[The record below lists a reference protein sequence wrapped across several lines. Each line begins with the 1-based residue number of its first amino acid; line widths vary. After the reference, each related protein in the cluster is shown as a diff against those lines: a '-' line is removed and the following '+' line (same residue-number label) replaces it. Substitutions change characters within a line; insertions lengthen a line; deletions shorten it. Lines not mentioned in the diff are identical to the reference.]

1 MAKIYALTEAETLLL
16 REMARDFR
24 GRKTNKPIAESAE
37 WGKTYGEDSQAPET
51 FIAKPVSSSIPAL
64 DENGTTAEATA
75 GSGECEIYQ
84 IVNDVLEPTGI
95 IKTVYNLSERAFR
108 QKFIIITRDKF
119 GKWIVV
125 AGSVFC

>member
-1 MAKIYALTEAETLLL
+1 MAKIFALTEAETLLL

-24 GRKTNKPIAESAE
+24 SRKTNKPIAEAAE
-37 WGKTYGEDSQAPET
+37 WGKTYGEDSQSPET
-51 FIAKPVSSSIPAL
+51 FIAKPLSSTIPAL
-64 DENGTTAEATA
+64 DENGTTADATA
-75 GSGECEIYQ
+75 GEGECEIYQ
-84 IVNDVLEPTGI
+84 IVNSVLEPTGI
-95 IKTVYNLSERAFR
+95 TKTVYNLSERAFR